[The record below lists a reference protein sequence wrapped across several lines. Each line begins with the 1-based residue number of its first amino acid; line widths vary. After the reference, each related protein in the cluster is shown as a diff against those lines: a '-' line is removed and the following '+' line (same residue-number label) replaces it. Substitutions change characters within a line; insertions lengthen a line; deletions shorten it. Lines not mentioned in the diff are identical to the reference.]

1 MRKIS
6 EGRKMWFSV
15 MVVFAFYAAIFII
28 FYDFDRKH
36 YNILDEPNDWNLL
49 WFSLVVMAGLGLL
62 LLFFAHRM
70 DSRIDRQQ
78 SERQNKMRRELTQ
91 NIGHEFKTPLASIMG
106 YMETIKENPQM
117 DEKTREQ
124 FLNRAIAQTKRMSS
138 LLRDLSKLNKLD
150 FAPEL
155 LTCEDVNLS
164 DIVSDIVQETEFA
177 VKAQQMKVN
186 NNIPA
191 ELIVNGNSQMIYS
204 IFRNLFDNSISY
216 AGKGSTIEL
225 SAERQGSKFWKFTF
239 SDNGKGVAEHH
250 LNRLFERFYRIDKGR
265 SRELGGT
272 GLGLSIVKNAIIFHG
287 GNIVALPND
296 TGKGLK
302 FVFTLKAK

>member
-1 MRKIS
+1 
-6 EGRKMWFSV
+6 MWFSV

-28 FYDFDRKH
+28 FDDFDRKH